1 MTIRIRRI
9 YEPVSPDDGARVL
22 VDRVWPRGVRKA
34 DAALDRWAKDVTP
47 STDLRKWFG
56 HDPARFDEFAAAY
69 RNELDGRP
77 EAVAQL
83 VELALDRDLTLLYAA
98 RDPDCNHARILA
110 EYLREHSASGT

>member
-9 YEPVSPDDGARVL
+9 YEPVSPDDGTRVL

-69 RNELDGRP
+69 RHELDGRP
-77 EAVAQL
+77 EAVAEL
-83 VELALDRDLTLLYAA
+83 VELARDGDLTLLYAA

-110 EYLREHSASGT
+110 EYLRERLASGT